1 MALIKPS
8 NTDPNV
14 ALIKQPYN
22 YEPTIFIALFSN
34 QPTDGEQIKIRALWL
49 VHQLRG
55 NFLHCLIGR
64 SPNKHLFKACSHLR
78 IMQLTK
84 EFKMNSKTGL
94 LNVASDHKIFTYSR
108 FLKRPWALL
117 SLKHDFFLLKKTERS
132 YVLEEGWQLYYILQ
146 VNYLQ
151 F

>member
-1 MALIKPS
+1 MYHSHQPH
-8 NTDPNV
+8 THEPNV
-14 ALIKQPYN
+14 
-22 YEPTIFIALFSN
+22 FISLFSN
-34 QPTDGEQIKIRALWL
+34 QPTDAEQIKIPALWL

-55 NFLHCLIGR
+55 HYLDCLVGGN
-64 SPNKHLFKACSHLR
+64 PNEHLFKACSHLR
-78 IMQLTK
+78 SMQLTK

-117 SLKHDFFLLKKTERS
+117 SLKHHFSLLKKTKRS
-132 YVLEEGWQLYYILQ
+132 YLLQEGWQLYYILQ

-151 F
+151 FLLTFSTIKLL